1 MSVFFFFL
9 ACFLVRIC
17 FQVDVDK
24 ITQPPPPL
32 SAPMFFI
39 PTHNS
44 LFNTSDTELFEI
56 SARLKL
62 ASVDVVQ

>member
-1 MSVFFFFL
+1 MSVFFL

-24 ITQPPPPL
+24 ITQLPYPPR